1 MADKLMRIMLAALL
15 ALPAA
20 FCAMHAQA
28 QAGAKP
34 GIYADEDRDWG
45 VPPATQ
51 LRTVG
56 YHDHE
61 RVLAAYMGRTF
72 SERARQHEALFLKA
86 GQSRV
91 VPPATQLRTVGYHGP
106 TPTRIPGGKVV
117 TTGEL
122 KAMLDQS
129 QRPYLID
136 VLGGGV
142 HRTIAGAFWMLGSG
156 DGEMSKDEEAR
167 FAKAIGAFAGGDK
180 NRAMV
185 FYCVDSECWL
195 SYNAALRAIA
205 LGYTNVMWYRGGI
218 ASWRTSEGAMTQ
230 SDPFFW

>member
-1 MADKLMRIMLAALL
+1 MTTKLVRIALAALL

-20 FCAMHAQA
+20 LYAVQGYA

-34 GIYADEDRDWG
+34 GVYADEDRDWG

-56 YHDHE
+56 YHE
-61 RVLAAYMGRTF
+61 
-72 SERARQHEALFLKA
+72 
-86 GQSRV
+86 
-91 VPPATQLRTVGYHGP
+91 P

-117 TTGEL
+117 TTAEL
-122 KAMLDQS
+122 KALLEQPS
-129 QRPYLID
+129 RPYIID

-142 HRTIAGAFWMLGSG
+142 HRTIAGAFWMIGAGAG
-156 DGEMSKDEEAR
+156 DMDRDEEKR
-167 FAKAIGAFAGGDK
+167 FAGAIAGFAAGDK
-180 NRAMV
+180 SRPMA
-185 FYCVDSECWL
+185 FFCVDSECWL
-195 SYNAALRAIA
+195 SYNAALRTIA

-218 ASWRTSEGAMTQ
+218 ASWRTSEGLMTQ

>member
-20 FCAMHAQA
+20 FCATHAQA

-34 GIYADEDRDWG
+34 GVYADEDRDWG
-45 VPPATQ
+45 
-51 LRTVG
+51 
-56 YHDHE
+56 
-61 RVLAAYMGRTF
+61 
-72 SERARQHEALFLKA
+72 
-86 GQSRV
+86 

-117 TTGEL
+117 ATGEL
-122 KAMLDQS
+122 KALLEQP

>member
-1 MADKLMRIMLAALL
+1 MTNKVIPIALAALL
-15 ALPAA
+15 ALPAT
-20 FCAMHAQA
+20 FCAMHVHA

-34 GIYADEDRDWG
+34 EVYADEDRDWG
-45 VPPATQ
+45 
-51 LRTVG
+51 
-56 YHDHE
+56 
-61 RVLAAYMGRTF
+61 
-72 SERARQHEALFLKA
+72 
-86 GQSRV
+86 

-122 KAMLDQS
+122 KALLEQP

-142 HRTIAGAFWMLGSG
+142 HRTLAGAFWMIGAGAG
-156 DGEMSKDEEAR
+156 DMDRAEEKR
-167 FAKAIGAFAGGDK
+167 FAGAIAAFAGGDK
-180 NRAMV
+180 SRPMV

-218 ASWRTSEGAMTQ
+218 ASWRVSEGSMTQ